1 VKGDFIRAVSR
12 YGSPGKSLHWQV
24 HGRGKRSITL
34 NLRSAGGQ
42 AVFKKLASW
51 ADLLVENM
59 RPGTMGKWGL
69 GYEDLAK
76 VNPRLVYLSVSGWG
90 QTGPY
95 RDRTSYEFAAAA
107 FGGLTY
113 LTGFPD
119 RPPVLPG
126 LAVMDHTAG
135 MFGLIGALEAVRR
148 RDAQGPERAGM
159 PCRHGPVR
167 AGHAD
172 VQRDRAALRG
182 LRRVVRAGGEHPERD
197 TPPAQPFRLCV
208 RDPRR
213 GTSPAT
219 RPRLRNSSGWPR

>member
-1 VKGDFIRAVSR
+1 
-12 YGSPGKSLHWQV
+12 
-24 HGRGKRSITL
+24 
-34 NLRSAGGQ
+34 
-42 AVFKKLASW
+42 
-51 ADLLVENM
+51 M

-148 RDAQGPERAGM
+148 RDAQGPEGRGCHVDMALYEPAMRM
-159 PCRHGPVR
+159 PNEIVPHW
-167 AGHAD
+167 
-172 VQRDRAALRG
+172 AAQALGESNEAVYRG
-182 LRRVVRAGGEHPERD
+182 LLGLAAEETQQLKDQGVI
-197 TPPAQPFRLCV
+197 
-208 RDPRR
+208 
-213 GTSPAT
+213 
-219 RPRLRNSSGWPR
+219 